1 MLIRT
6 LNWPWIGFHCIL
18 KIHLLFIVCISA
30 YQKKLFVVYVMARVA
45 YEKFHQNIQKVTPG
59 SEILIELWFEFEI
72 KGVLLNDL
80 GCSFHAPLLCRNYER
95 EAVVSTGAGSKTSN
109 VDTSLI

>member
-1 MLIRT
+1 
-6 LNWPWIGFHCIL
+6 
-18 KIHLLFIVCISA
+18 
-30 YQKKLFVVYVMARVA
+30 MARVA

-59 SEILIELWFEFEI
+59 SEILIEFWFEFEI